1 MTSLMGWAVKVAAN
15 ENCWCAPPIID
26 ADRPTNTYWPDRGD
40 SPQSAVNLDS
50 PPVSTQSLQPVACR
64 GFFIGGGQDR
74 RTEGRERGWSS
85 CGGAAINP
93 LPTSKGPMGP
103 RCELPQRGSWR
114 SPDRPKF
121 SHYFQHC
128 RMASPDT
135 IILLIVDYHA
145 AIGGQDPRALLAYAA
160 ATAAGMYKN
169 IHIKVKL
176 T

>member
-1 MTSLMGWAVKVAAN
+1 MRRRSST
-15 ENCWCAPPIID
+15 PT
-26 ADRPTNTYWPDRGD
+26 DRPTPTGQTAATLLSLQSTLTLRRSVH
-40 SPQSAVNLDS
+40 SPYSQGPAEGFSSGGKTEGPKAESGVGVLVEGPQLS
-50 PPVSTQSLQPVACR
+50 PPHQQ
-64 GFFIGGGQDR
+64 
-74 RTEGRERGWSS
+74 
-85 CGGAAINP
+85 GAHVIPLSNYP

-145 AIGGQDPRALLAYAA
+145 AIGGQDPRVLLAYAA